1 MEIKFKNIQKK
12 IINKKILIITG
23 QNSFKFSGA
32 RDRIL
37 KTLKKKDTYIYY
49 KTRRQPELR
58 EFLRIQK

>member
-37 KTLKKKDTYIYY
+37 KLLKKKIPIYII
-49 KTRRQPELR
+49 KRDDNLSCEN
-58 EFLRIQK
+58 F